1 MRRMVD
7 LICVLVIAAIAVA
20 AVMMSKRGDKFAE
33 RVEETRAAL
42 VTIQGELVI
51 RSQSGQASLNPRG
64 WSETIVPA
72 WFGGELPANT
82 VLSPDRP
89 WMEIA
94 SVEHASWEHPRP
106 MFDVSGNDAAFWY
119 NPALGI
125 VRARVPMQ
133 PTDRATIDSYN
144 AINNVSLHSLS
155 PSNSQ
160 HATLQPVANSSE

>member
-1 MRRMVD
+1 MRRLVD
-7 LICVLVIAAIAVA
+7 LICVLVIVGIAVA
-20 AVMMSKRGDKFAE
+20 AVMMSKRGDQFAE

-42 VTIQGELVI
+42 VKIQGELVI

-82 VLSPDRP
+82 VLSADRP

-94 SVEHASWEHPRP
+94 SVEQAAWEHPRP
-106 MFDVSGNDAAFWY
+106 TFDVTGNDAAFWY

-133 PTDRATIDSYN
+133 PTDRATIDAYN
-144 AINNVSLHSLS
+144 TINNVALRSLS
-155 PSNSQ
+155 PTNTSIAS
-160 HATLQPVANSSE
+160 AQPVDNSSD